1 MTWCR
6 NMNNDYINNGYGGEK
21 MKAVGKWVLVEKVN
35 EKSGA
40 IISKVDN
47 KGVVVDCRCDKN
59 LRDKIVYFNERKDYV
74 KVNDFIAV
82 HYDDILA
89 VE

>member
-1 MTWCR
+1 
-6 NMNNDYINNGYGGEK
+6 

-47 KGVVVDCRCDKN
+47 KGVVVDCRCYKYLKDKV
-59 LRDKIVYFNERKDYV
+59 VYFNERKDYV